1 MLLDRATG
9 FHEQVQIANKSSCKN
24 VHLSELGVCTCRPL
38 VLVQAYPIHWQN
50 SMFTESESSD
60 PRCQVDVKQ
69 AGVKQSLSS
78 TLNRLEPRTG
88 GIGVTVAKQA
98 A

>member
-1 MLLDRATG
+1 MLLDRTAG
-9 FHEQVQIANKSSCKN
+9 FHGHVLIAIHAKCKN
-24 VHLSELGVCTCRPL
+24 EHSDEQGDCTCPL
-38 VLVQAYPIHWQN
+38 SLVQACPIHWQN
-50 SMFTESESSD
+50 STFAESESSD
-60 PRCQVDVKQ
+60 PRCQVEVKQ

-88 GIGVTVAKQA
+88 GIGVTIAKQA